1 MQWHY
6 FAWQAD
12 SGNSLRELE
21 HLTAIRN
28 AFRNH
33 LFTFDEG
40 ELQRHENLMPCV
52 IVGIRNPVVVVTDND
67 SSNAEVTWIRPG
79 VPHRVSF
86 GQGGAEIMYLD
97 GVGFDTTLPEVGA
110 LSQDWKA
117 LPEFFESRNHEALL
131 EFRRKLEGKDTPSDP
146 AVMAVVQRLYDDPF
160 LRLSQNELANEIG
173 LERTQALRH
182 FKATTGQTF
191 RKFKIWAGI
200 LAAAHA
206 GFNGEKFG
214 IAGIESGF
222 SDGAHLAR
230 TAGEVF
236 GITPTQGLS
245 GLRRFISV
253 PGARG

>member
-1 MQWHY
+1 M
-6 FAWQAD
+6 AAM
-12 SGNSLRELE
+12 
-21 HLTAIRN
+21 RN
-28 AFRNH
+28 EFRNH

-52 IVGIRNPVVVVTDND
+52 IVGIRNPVVVVTDNE
-67 SSNAEVTWIRPG
+67 SSKAEVTWIRPG

-86 GQGGAEIMYLD
+86 GPGGAEIMYLD
-97 GVGFDTTLPEVGA
+97 GVRFDTTSPEIGV
-110 LSQDWKA
+110 LSQDWRT
-117 LPEFFESRNHEALL
+117 LPECFESRNHEVML
-131 EFRRKLEGKDTPSDP
+131 EFRIKLEGKNTPPDP
-146 AVMAVVQRLYDDPF
+146 TVMTIVKRLYDDPF
-160 LRLSQNELANEIG
+160 LRLSQDELARELG

-214 IAGIESGF
+214 IAGISSGF

-253 PGARG
+253 PGTRG